1 MKGWHNESYR
11 HSLASRGMRTVSYH
25 SYIER
30 NPIFDII
37 ADRNELIKKLD
48 YYISLIDGRSEIE
61 GGDEAIRH
69 YQEFFNDIGFEFTFD
84 ELKELFGSGYKLF
97 DVTEVSV
104 VGSRVSGGYRED
116 SDIDVLVTLKF
127 TDEAMKILR
136 LKERDQFDY
145 DWGVY
150 VDEMSEAMINSNFT
164 VKQKNG
170 EPVDIDVHMEIEAF

>member
-1 MKGWHNESYR
+1 MRGWHNESYR
-11 HSLASRGMRTVSYH
+11 HSLASRGVRTVSYH

-30 NPIFDII
+30 NPIFDIV

-48 YYISLIDGRSEIE
+48 YYISLIDGRIEIE
-61 GGDEAIRH
+61 GGDEAIGY
-69 YQEFFNDIGFEFTFD
+69 YQEIFNDIGFGFTFD

-104 VGSRVSGGYRED
+104 VGSRVAGGYRPD

-136 LKERDQFDY
+136 LKERDMWDY
-145 DWGVY
+145 DWGLY
-150 VDEMSEAMINSNFT
+150 VSKMSDMMVNNNFT

-170 EPVDIDVHMEIEAF
+170 EPIDIDVHIEIEAF

>member
-1 MKGWHNESYR
+1 MKGWHNDPYR
-11 HSLASRGMRTVSYH
+11 HSLASRGVRTVSYH

-30 NPIFDII
+30 NPIFNII
-37 ADRNELIKKLD
+37 ADRNELTKKLD
-48 YYISLIDGRSEIE
+48 YYISLIDGRSEME
-61 GGDEAIRH
+61 GGNEAIGH
-69 YQEFFNDIGFEFTFD
+69 YQEIFNDIGFEFTFD

-104 VGSRVSGGYRED
+104 VGSRVSGGYRSD

-150 VDEMSEAMINSNFT
+150 VDEISDMMVNNNFT

-170 EPVDIDVHMEIEAF
+170 EPIDIDVHIEIEAF

>member
-1 MKGWHNESYR
+1 MKGWYNESHR
-11 HSLASRGMRTVSYH
+11 HSLASRGVRTVSYH

-37 ADRNELIKKLD
+37 ADRNELTKKLD

-61 GGDEAIRH
+61 GGDEAIEH
-69 YQEFFNDIGFEFTFD
+69 YQEFFNEIGFEFTFD
-84 ELKELFGSGYKLF
+84 ELKELFGSGHKLF

-104 VGSRVSGGYRED
+104 VGSRVRGGYGPD

-150 VDEMSEAMINSNFT
+150 VDEMSEAMVNSNFT

-170 EPVDIDVHMEIEAF
+170 EPVDIDVHIEIEAF